1 MKKALAMGLA
11 LAVAISSLAGCS
23 GGSGETGKTE
33 SAAVSTTAGT
43 EPAETKDDTGTEAEG
58 KSEAESGTGID
69 LSLFEDDDIG
79 VCLVINT
86 NLGDK
91 SICDLS
97 YAGLQQVGTDYGV
110 RVKCIE
116 LGGDAT
122 KQIPTF
128 IDLAEDP
135 DWDIIIAGTPNLR
148 EGLLEVA
155 EDYPEQIFIL
165 YDAAAGNAAEGTA
178 AADYPNVYSM
188 EHAQNEGSYVVGA
201 AAAILTAS
209 GDEKTNDEHIIG
221 FVGGGQNTA
230 IEDFLVGYIEG
241 AKAVDPEIKVLI
253 SYIGS
258 FADSAKGKEL
268 AMAQIDQ
275 GADVVFSVAGG
286 AGLGVL
292 AGCAEKNVYAIGVDG
307 DQYEIL
313 KNDDPA
319 TAAAICTSMEKK
331 CDQTVYSLVSKA
343 LEGTLPYGTYD
354 KLGLADGVVGAADN
368 ENFRAIFNEAQISQ
382 LKELEEKVASGEVKV
397 FSAIGADD
405 TAIQDVKNSV
415 Q

>member
-1 MKKALAMGLA
+1 MKKALTIGLA
-11 LAVAISSLAGCS
+11 LVLAAGLTGCA
-23 GGSGETGKTE
+23 GQKTQET
-33 SAAVSTTAGT
+33 SAPTTAAGTTAGT
-43 EPAETKDDTGTEAEG
+43 GEETTAAETSKGNDEAGGTGT
-58 KSEAESGTGID
+58 ID

-97 YAGLQQVGTDYGV
+97 YAGLKQVEADYGV

-135 DWDIIIAGTPNLR
+135 SWDIIITGTPNMR
-148 EGLLEVA
+148 EAMLEVA
-155 EDYPEQIFIL
+155 GDYPEQIFIL
-165 YDAAAGNAAEGTA
+165 YDSAAANESEGIT

-201 AAAILTAS
+201 AAAMLTTS
-209 GDEKTNDEHIIG
+209 GNEKTNDEHIIG

-275 GADVVFSVAGG
+275 GADVVFAVAGG

-313 KNDDPA
+313 KNDDPV
-319 TAAAICTSMEKK
+319 TAAAICTSMQKK
-331 CDQTVYSLVSKA
+331 CDQTVYNCVSRA
-343 LEGTLPYGTYD
+343 LEGTLPFGTYD

-368 ENFRAIFNEAQISQ
+368 ENFQAIFDTAQIKK
-382 LKELEEKVASGEVKV
+382 LKDIEAKVASGEVKV

-405 TAIQDVKNSV
+405 SAIQEIKNSV

>member
-1 MKKALAMGLA
+1 MKKVLATTLA
-11 LAVAISSLAGCS
+11 LALALSSLAGC
-23 GGSGETGKTE
+23 GSKPAAQPAEKPAE
-33 SAAVSTTAGT
+33 SAPADNGGAKEETAQA
-43 EPAETKDDTGTEAEG
+43 PAAEG
-58 KSEAESGTGID
+58 EATSGKID
-69 LSLFEDDDIG
+69 LSKFADGDIG

-97 YAGLQQVGTDYGV
+97 FAGLKKIEADYGV

-128 IDLAEDP
+128 TDLAEDP
-135 DWDIIIAGTPNLR
+135 EWDIIVAGTPNLR
-148 EGLLEVA
+148 ESLLEVA
-155 EDYPEQIFIL
+155 GNYPEQPFIL
-165 YDAAAGNAAEGTA
+165 YDASVANASQNIKAE
-178 AADYPNVYSM
+178 DYPNVYSM

-201 AAAILTAS
+201 AAALLTTS
-209 GDEKTNDEHIIG
+209 GDPKTNPEHIIG

-258 FADSAKGKEL
+258 FSDSAKGKEL

-275 GADVVFSVAGG
+275 GADVVFAVAGG

-292 AGCAEKNVYAIGVDG
+292 AGCAEKGVYSIGVDG

-313 KNDDPA
+313 KADDPK
-319 TAAAICTSMEKK
+319 TAEAISTSMQKK
-331 CDQTVYSLVSKA
+331 CDQTVYSCVSAA
-343 LEGTLPYGTYD
+343 LEGTLAFGTYA
-354 KLGLADGVVGAADN
+354 KRGLADGVVGAADN
-368 ENFRAIFNEAQISQ
+368 ENFRKIFKQEQIDLLKDLEA
-382 LKELEEKVASGEVKV
+382 KVASGEVKV
-397 FSAIGADD
+397 FTAIGADD
-405 TAIQDVKNSV
+405 ASIQKVKDSV

>member
-1 MKKALAMGLA
+1 MKKLLAMGLVLA
-11 LAVAISSLAGCS
+11 LSSTLFIGCAS
-23 GGSGETGKTE
+23 KDKDVKDNAQNNVNNETVNDE
-33 SAAVSTTAGT
+33 SKDG
-43 EPAETKDDTGTEAEG
+43 DDTAVTAV
-58 KSEAESGTGID
+58 KASNID
-69 LSLFEDDDIG
+69 LSKFEDDDIG

-97 YAGLQQVGTDYGV
+97 YAGLKRVEEEYGV
-110 RVKCIE
+110 RTKCIE
-116 LGGDAT
+116 LGGDVT

-128 IDLAEDP
+128 VDLAEDP
-135 DWDIIIAGTPNLR
+135 DWDIIIAGTPNMR
-148 EGLLEVA
+148 ESLMEVA
-155 EDYPEQIFIL
+155 ADYPEKQFIL
-165 YDAAAGNAAEGTA
+165 YDASVANADEGVTAE
-178 AADYPNVYSM
+178 DYPNVYSM

-201 AAAILTAS
+201 AAAILTTS
-209 GDEKTNDEHIIG
+209 GDEKTNAEPVIG

-241 AKAVDPEIKVLI
+241 AKAVEPNIKVLI

-258 FADSAKGKEL
+258 FSDAAKAKEL

-275 GADVVFSVAGG
+275 GADVVFAVAGG

-292 AGCAEKNVYAIGVDG
+292 DGAAEKNVYSIGVDG

-313 KNDDPA
+313 KDDEPKMA
-319 TAAAICTSMEKK
+319 EAIATSMQKN
-331 CDQTVYSLVSKA
+331 CDNTVYNCVSAA
-343 LEGTLPYGTYD
+343 LEGTLAYGTYE

-368 ENFRAIFNEAQISQ
+368 ENFRAIFTEEQIAKI
-382 LKELEEKVASGEVKV
+382 KEIESKVSSGEISV
-397 FSAIGADD
+397 FTAIGADND
-405 TAIQDVKNSV
+405 SIQALKDSV

>member
-1 MKKALAMGLA
+1 MKKVLA
-11 LAVAISSLAGCS
+11 LALSCTMAACGVVGCGGKTVEIESASETTEKKEVSATVAGTGA
-23 GGSGETGKTE
+23 ENTGK
-33 SAAVSTTAGT
+33 
-43 EPAETKDDTGTEAEG
+43 
-58 KSEAESGTGID
+58 ID
-69 LSLFEDDDIG
+69 LSKFEDEDIG

-97 YAGLQQVGTDYGV
+97 YAGLEEIAIDYGV
-110 RVKCIE
+110 RTKCIE
-116 LGGDAT
+116 LAGDAT
-122 KQIPTF
+122 KQVPTF

-135 DWDIIIAGTPNLR
+135 EWDIIIAGTPNLR
-148 EGLLEVA
+148 ESLLEVA
-155 EDYPEQIFIL
+155 EDYPEQQFIL
-165 YDAAAGNAAEGTA
+165 YDAAVANADEGVTSE
-178 AADYPNVYSM
+178 DFPNVYSM
-188 EHAQNEGSYVVGA
+188 EHGQNEGSYVVGA
-201 AAAILTAS
+201 AAAMLTTS
-209 GDEKTNDEHIIG
+209 GDEKTNDEHVIG

-253 SYIGS
+253 SYLGS
-258 FADSAKGKEL
+258 FNDAAKGKEL

-275 GADVVFSVAGG
+275 GADVVFAVAGG

-292 AGCAEKNVYAIGVDG
+292 SGCAEKNVYAIGVDG

-313 KNDDPA
+313 KEDDPE
-319 TAAAICTSMEKK
+319 TAAAICTSMQKK
-331 CDQTVYSLVSKA
+331 CDQTVYGCVSRA

-354 KLGLADGVVGAADN
+354 KQGLAAGVVGAADN
-368 ENFRAIFNEAQISQ
+368 ENFRAIFTEEQIATLKDMEA
-382 LKELEEKVASGEVKV
+382 KVASGEVSV

-405 TAIQDVKNSV
+405 ASIQALKDSV

>member
-1 MKKALAMGLA
+1 MKKLLSMVLA
-11 LAVAISSLAGCS
+11 LALMISCLAGC
-23 GGSGETGKTE
+23 GGKGSGTDQTKNAG
-33 SAAVSTTAGT
+33 TTAAQGEK
-43 EPAETKDDTGTEAEG
+43 EPEG
-58 KSEAESGTGID
+58 NGDAAGSGKID
-69 LSLFEDDDIG
+69 LSQFADDDIG

-97 YAGLQQVGTDYGV
+97 YAGLQKIAADYGV

-122 KQIPTF
+122 KQVPTF
-128 IDLAEDP
+128 IDLAEDD

-148 EGLLEVA
+148 ESLLEVA
-155 EDYPEQIFIL
+155 ADYPEQYFIL
-165 YDAAAGNAAEGTA
+165 YDAAVANADEGVTS
-178 AADYPNVYSM
+178 ADFPNVYSM

-201 AAAILTAS
+201 AAAMLTTS
-209 GDEKTNDEHIIG
+209 GDPKTNDEHIIG

-241 AKAVDPEIKVLI
+241 AKAVDPDIKVLI

-258 FADSAKGKEL
+258 FSDSAKGKEL

-275 GADVVFSVAGG
+275 GADVVFAVAGG

-292 AGCAEKNVYAIGVDG
+292 AGCAEKGVYAVGVDG

-313 KNDDPA
+313 KEDDPT
-319 TAAAICTSMEKK
+319 TAAAICTSMQKK
-331 CDQTVYSLVSKA
+331 CDQTVYNCVSGA

-368 ENFRAIFNEAQISQ
+368 ENFRAIFTEEQISQ
-382 LKELEEKVASGEVKV
+382 LKEIEAKVASGEVSV
-397 FSAIGADD
+397 FTAIGADD
-405 TAIQDVKNSV
+405 ASIQEIKDSV

>member
-1 MKKALAMGLA
+1 MKKVLSIGLA
-11 LAVAISSLAGCS
+11 LALAATGLTGC
-23 GGSGETGKTE
+23 GGGKTE
-33 SAAVSTTAGT
+33 TSGASAASTTAATAAAGG
-43 EPAETKDDTGTEAEG
+43 ETNAAVTKGSPEVTPGGIGA
-58 KSEAESGTGID
+58 ID
-69 LSLFEDDDIG
+69 LSLFEDEDIG

-97 YAGLQQVGTDYGV
+97 YAGLKQVEADYGV

-135 DWDIIIAGTPNLR
+135 AWDIIISGTPNMR
-148 EGLLEVA
+148 EALLEVA
-155 EDYPEQIFIL
+155 ADYPDQPFIL
-165 YDAAAGNAAEGTA
+165 YDAAVANESEGIN

-201 AAAILTAS
+201 AAAMLTTS
-209 GDEKTNDEHIIG
+209 GDPKTNDEHVIG

-241 AKAVDPEIKVLI
+241 AKAVDPDIKVLI

-292 AGCAEKNVYAIGVDG
+292 AGCAEKGVYAIGVDG

-313 KNDDPA
+313 KNDDPT
-319 TAAAICTSMEKK
+319 TAAAICTSMQKK
-331 CDQTVYSLVSKA
+331 CDQTVYSCVSRA

-354 KLGLADGVVGAADN
+354 KVGLAGGVVGAADN
-368 ENFRAIFNEAQISQ
+368 ENFRAIFSADQITQ
-382 LKELEEKVASGEVKV
+382 LKEIEAKVASGEVQV

-405 TAIQDVKNSV
+405 ASIQEIKNSV

>member
-1 MKKALAMGLA
+1 MKKLLAMALALVLG
-11 LAVAISSLAGCS
+11 ISCLAGC
-23 GGSGETGKTE
+23 GGKDGGTTTAPAGEATTAAQDTASGETEAGG
-33 SAAVSTTAGT
+33 SAAA
-43 EPAETKDDTGTEAEG
+43 P
-58 KSEAESGTGID
+58 SGTID
-69 LSLFEDDDIG
+69 LNQFEDDDIG

-97 YAGLQQVGTDYGV
+97 YAGLQQIGTDYGV

-122 KQIPTF
+122 KQVPTF
-128 IDLAEDP
+128 IELAEDP

-148 EGLLEVA
+148 ESLLEA
-155 EDYPEQIFIL
+155 AGDYPEQFFIL
-165 YDAAAGNAAEGTA
+165 YDAAVANADEGVSSE
-178 AADYPNVYSM
+178 DSPNVYSM

-201 AAAILTAS
+201 AAAMLTTS
-209 GDEKTNDEHIIG
+209 GDSKTNDEHIIG

-241 AKAVDPEIKVLI
+241 AKAVDPEIKVLV

-258 FADSAKGKEL
+258 FSDSAKGKEL

-275 GADVVFSVAGG
+275 GADVVFAVAGG

-292 AGCAEKNVYAIGVDG
+292 AGCAEKGVYAIGVDG

-313 KNDDPA
+313 KDDDPT
-319 TAAAICTSMEKK
+319 TAAAICTSMQKK
-331 CDQTVYSLVSKA
+331 CDQTVYSCVSGA

-354 KLGLADGVVGAADN
+354 KLGLADGVVGSADN
-368 ENFRAIFNEAQISQ
+368 ENFRSIFTEEQIAALQEMEA
-382 LKELEEKVASGEVKV
+382 KVASGEVSV
-397 FSAIGADD
+397 FTAIGADD
-405 TAIQDVKNSV
+405 ASIQAIKDSV